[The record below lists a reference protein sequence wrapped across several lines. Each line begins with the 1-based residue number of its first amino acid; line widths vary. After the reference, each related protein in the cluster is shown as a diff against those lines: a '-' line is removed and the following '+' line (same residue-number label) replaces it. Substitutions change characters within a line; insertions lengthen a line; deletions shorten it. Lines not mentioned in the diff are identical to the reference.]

1 MRTLHVGDV
10 VGDYTVID
18 VAGAGGMG
26 TVYKIEHLITQRI
39 EAMKLLPPSVSND
52 PDQVRRFER
61 EIRLQARLHHPNIVA
76 LYNAIRDGDS
86 VALVM
91 EFVEGE
97 SLQHKLAAGPLP
109 VETAVDFTVQV
120 LHALAYAHAEGVIHR
135 DVSPANII
143 ITREQVAKL
152 TDFGLARGATDLR
165 LSTSGAPVGSPF
177 SMSPEQVK
185 GGHDLDP
192 RTDLYSMGAVLHE
205 MLTGKKLFE
214 AESAFDV
221 MRAHVEAEP
230 QPPSSLRPEVPQA
243 LDQVVA
249 RAVAKDPAGRFS
261 SAEEFRIALQ
271 SITSDMPMLPRRSAP
286 KAWNPLPSSWASELR
301 TLRPSILLVLV
312 PTAMATGFCAV
323 QFLPPIRHVPVKQT
337 SLAAP
342 AIATKAVE
350 PPAPIVSPP
359 PDTPVPLDLAAAPD
373 LPRNAEPSTPA
384 PVAAEPAAKEK
395 PRQRQT
401 ARSTA
406 LHVTGSVQPIA
417 EPPAPKRDLPSPVA
431 AAEPTIPK
439 QDLVEVAPAAT
450 PPATTANAESTAPP
464 EAAADKPQATGN
476 RLMRALGKVNPFRKA
491 ARRDPPKSPL
501 KRD

>member
-39 EAMKLLPPSVSND
+39 EAMKLLPPSVGSD

-86 VALVM
+86 VVLVM
-91 EFVEGE
+91 EYVEGE
-97 SLQHKLAAGPLP
+97 SLQHKLTAGPLP
-109 VETAVDFTVQV
+109 VKTAVDFTVQV
-120 LHALAYAHAEGVIHR
+120 LHALTYAHAEGVIHR

-177 SMSPEQVK
+177 YMSPEQVK
-185 GGHDLDP
+185 GGHDVDP
-192 RTDLYSMGAVLHE
+192 RADLYSMGAVLHE

-221 MRAHVEAEP
+221 MRAHVEAQP
-230 QPPSSLRPEVPQA
+230 QPPSALRPEVPQA

-249 RAVAKDPAGRFS
+249 RAVEKDPARRFS
-261 SAEEFRIALQ
+261 SAEEFRFALESLTADAAIPPQ
-271 SITSDMPMLPRRSAP
+271 RSVA
-286 KAWNPLPSSWASELR
+286 KTWNPVLTRWDSQFR
-301 TLRPSILLVLV
+301 TLRPSVVLVLV

-323 QFLPPIRHVPVKQT
+323 QFMPPIRHLPPKLT
-337 SLAAP
+337 ELTAP
-342 AIATKAVE
+342 AIPAKVVE
-350 PPAPIVSPP
+350 QPAPAPVFSPLP
-359 PDTPVPLDLAAAPD
+359 EAPAPLDLAATPEVP
-373 LPRNAEPSTPA
+373 LNAERSTPVSPPVQPPAMERPRPRRA
-384 PVAAEPAAKEK
+384 P
-395 PRQRQT
+395 RI
-401 ARSTA
+401 TA
-406 LHVTGSVQPIA
+406 LHVTGNVQPPA
-417 EPPAPKRDLPSPVA
+417 EPPAPRRDPPHSDAV
-431 AAEPTIPK
+431 AEPAIP
-439 QDLVEVAPAAT
+439 QPNVVELPPAVVASGDGVAPA
-450 PPATTANAESTAPP
+450 
-464 EAAADKPQATGN
+464 EAAPDKPQTSGN
-476 RLMRALGKVNPFRKA
+476 RFVRALGKVNPFRKPSKH
-491 ARRDPPKSPL
+491 DPPKSL
-501 KRD
+501 SKGN